1 MTTLFVGTGN
11 RKKLDELRRRLDGL
25 DVTIVTPGDLADPPP
40 APEETTG
47 TFSGNATQK
56 ALYYADR
63 TGHITLADDSGLE
76 VDALGGLP
84 GVDSA
89 YYAGHPSDD
98 GANNR
103 KLLESLDGVPLERR
117 TARYRCVLVL
127 AVPGRAVWTADGT
140 CEGRIGLSARGSAGF
155 GYDPLFLVG
164 DGTRT
169 FGELSPDEKDRISH
183 RGKALALLRRDLPS
197 VLRDL

>member
-25 DVTIVTPGDLADPPP
+25 GVTIKTPADLPDAPP

-47 TFSGNATQK
+47 TFLGNATEK
-56 ALYYADR
+56 ALYYAER
-63 TGHITLADDSGLE
+63 TGLPTLADDSGLE

-89 YYAGHPSDD
+89 YFAGHPSNDA
-98 GANNR
+98 ANNA
-103 KLLESLDGVPLERR
+103 KLLVDLASVPLERR

-127 AVPGRAVWTADGT
+127 ARPGCVVWSGDGT

-183 RGKALALLRRDLPS
+183 RGQALALLRRDLPGL
-197 VLRDL
+197 LRDL